1 MLTEVFVHVWV
12 PLGWLSIDLELNV
25 FHFGAL
31 YVHLHFDG
39 EFVAFMLEI
48 ERYGEDLSEAL
59 GLPALLGLPIYFE
72 EDHAAFQAMLERKN
86 LASAFEEHIDVN
98 AHRVGAVVLLYSRLA
113 NLRHLTL
120 IIELGQIL
128 KICLF
133 NGKSVRSG
141 TFPAKSKSCT
151 TEGIHFERNG
161 ILFQETWSPSSIER
175 Q

>member
-98 AHRVGAVVLLYSRLA
+98 AHRVWAVVRLNDLVA
-113 NLRHLTL
+113 HLRYLALVFKFWKIIKCGL
-120 IIELGQIL
+120 IY
-128 KICLF
+128 
-133 NGKSVRSG
+133 
-141 TFPAKSKSCT
+141 A
-151 TEGIHFERNG
+151 
-161 ILFQETWSPSSIER
+161 
-175 Q
+175 